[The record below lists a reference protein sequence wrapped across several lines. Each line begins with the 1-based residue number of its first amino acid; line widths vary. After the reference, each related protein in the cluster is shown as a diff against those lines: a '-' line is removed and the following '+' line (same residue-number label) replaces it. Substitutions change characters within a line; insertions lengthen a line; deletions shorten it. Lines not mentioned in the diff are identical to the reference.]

1 MGNVAEVKA
10 SPLGRAWR
18 PAWIYPAY
26 VVGFLVLDV
35 LTQGVKGSLN
45 VSLWFPP
52 VGLTFALLLLVGPR
66 AAPVV
71 AATALVHLLLFR
83 GGLGYPPWLL
93 LLLPGLYA
101 LLYALA
107 AFLLTRAVG
116 IDLRLARLRDVTWLV
131 GLGCVLAPL
140 LVAAVSVAGYAL
152 AGTSSPASFG
162 RDLVGFWAGEA
173 TGIAVLTPL
182 LLVLLRPVTT
192 PSGSAG
198 PDEGVP
204 SGWPRGRGA
213 RLEFAL
219 QAAALALALVLAY
232 GSARGVSLDYAYLA
246 FAPTVWVAL
255 RGGIERAAPALLL
268 VNVGAVLLVGGGPG
282 GGDPTLLQFG
292 LLTLTVVGLLFG
304 GLTSD
309 RRRAQAHLAEQRDLF
324 RAVLDGTTDAVYV
337 KDLDGRYLMINP
349 AGAAMLGRDVE
360 AVLGKDDTEL
370 FEPDDAERVQ
380 REDREV
386 LAAGRAL
393 EFEEEKEPSSGAAAR
408 HYLTTRGP
416 YRDRRGRI
424 AGVFGVSRDV
434 TERVGLEQEL
444 ERRALHDPLTGL
456 PNRAAFLERLERALA
471 AGGGAAVLFLDLDD
485 FKYVNDTLGHEAGDA
500 LLLAVAGRLT
510 GCLHPGGL
518 VARFGGDEFAVLLP
532 AADGEGVAR
541 VAERVRHALEDAP
554 FALGA
559 EAATVRASIGAVLAD
574 GAGDRPSDLLRA
586 ADMAMYE
593 AKTGGKG
600 RVALFGPETERR
612 FLERTAL
619 TSELRRALERGE
631 LRVRYQPLVALA
643 TGRAVGFEALVRW
656 AHPGRGLLEPGAFMR
671 VAEESGLVVPLGR
684 FVLRE
689 ALRQVRA
696 WSAERPGDPPPGVA
710 VNLSARQLDDPRLP
724 AEVAAALTG
733 SAFPPERLTLEITE
747 ATLVEADGR
756 HAGALAALGA
766 LGVRLAL
773 DDFGTGYSSLAQ
785 LGRLP
790 AALLKLDGAFVGGIG
805 RDSRGEVLLSGVLGI
820 ARGLGLAVC
829 AEGVETP
836 AQAARLQELGCDL
849 AQGYLYAPPL
859 EPGEAGA
866 FWRTQG
872 GSGEASAPAKTDA

>member
-1 MGNVAEVKA
+1 MTEVKTS
-10 SPLGRAWR
+10 SPGRAWR
-18 PAWIYPAY
+18 PVWVYPVY

-35 LTQGVKGSLN
+35 LTEGVKGSLN
-45 VSLWFPP
+45 VSLWFLPA
-52 VGLTFALLLLVGPR
+52 GLTFALLLLVGPR
-66 AAPVV
+66 AALPA
-71 AATALVHLLLFR
+71 AATALAHLLLFR
-83 GGLGYPPWLL
+83 GGLGYPLWLL
-93 LLLPGLYA
+93 ALLPALYA

-107 AFLLTRAVG
+107 ALLLTQVVG

-131 GLGCVLAPL
+131 GVGCLLAPL
-140 LVAAVSVAGYAL
+140 LVAAATVAGYVL
-152 AGTSSPASFG
+152 AGTSSGSSFG

-182 LLVLLRPVTT
+182 LLVLLRPVTA
-192 PSGSAG
+192 PPGAAALG
-198 PDEGVP
+198 G
-204 SGWPRGRGA
+204 GWPQGRGA
-213 RLEFAL
+213 RLELAL

-246 FAPTVWVAL
+246 FAPTAWVAL
-255 RGGIERAAPALLL
+255 SGGLERAAPALLL
-268 VNVGAVLLVGGGPG
+268 VNVGAVLLVGSGPG
-282 GGDPTLLQFG
+282 GANPTLLQFG
-292 LLTLTVVGLLFG
+292 LLTLTLVGLLFG
-304 GLTSD
+304 GLASD
-309 RRRAQAHLAEQRDLF
+309 RRRARARLAEQSDLF

-337 KDLDGRYLMINP
+337 KDLQGRYLMINP
-349 AGAAMLGRDVE
+349 AGAAMLGRDVG
-360 AVLGKDDTEL
+360 AVLGKDDAEL
-370 FEPDDAERVQ
+370 FEPDDAERVR

-393 EFEEEKEPSSGAAAR
+393 EFEEDKEPSSGAAAR

-510 GCLHPGGL
+510 GCLRPGGL

-532 AADGEGVAR
+532 ADEGEGVVR
-541 VAERVRHALEDAP
+541 VAERVRRALEDAP

-559 EAATVRASIGAVLAD
+559 EATTVRASIGAVLAD

-656 AHPGRGLLEPGAFMR
+656 AHPGRGLLEPGAFMQ

-689 ALRQVRA
+689 ALRGARA
-696 WSAERPGDPPPGVA
+696 WTAERPGGGSPGVA
-710 VNLSARQLDDPRLP
+710 VNLSARQLDNPRLQ
-724 AEVAAALTG
+724 ADVAAALAE

-747 ATLVEADGR
+747 AALVEADGR
-756 HAGALAALGA
+756 HADALAALTA

-805 RDSRGEVLLSGVLGI
+805 RDLRGEVLLSGVLGI

-836 AQAARLQELGCDL
+836 AQAARLRELGCDL

-859 EPGEAGA
+859 EPDEAKA
-866 FWRTQG
+866 FWREYG
-872 GSGEASAPAKTDA
+872 GSGEPDRPDA